1 MSLRN
6 FTSRLSFP
14 APSRI
19 LSSLR
24 GRPDSE
30 HEMSF
35 NRLALSTIV
44 FFYLMVLVVSGDGAM
59 TEQIVLMVVYPTIAV
74 GIFLHILWRP
84 ARSYVRRYFALA
96 IDIATLSYQL
106 HIGGEIASVVFPLFL
121 WTVLG
126 NGFRFGLSALMI
138 ATAAAL
144 LGFAAVIATTP
155 FWFEHG
161 YLSAGAWMGLLI
173 IPLYS
178 GTLIRKL
185 SYAKQQAEEA
195 NQAKSLFLASVSHEL
210 RTPLNAII
218 GMSWLLSDTELDA
231 EQQDMAR
238 TVQGAGK
245 SLLSL
250 IDGILDL
257 SRIEAGHM
265 PTHVVDFDLAALLA
279 DVRGMV
285 TAQARAKNL
294 RLGLHITTRTSLALR
309 GDQRHLHEILMNLA
323 GNAVKFTDS
332 GSVVLSVDAT
342 PLSSTRLRLRFEVSD
357 TGVGIAEDAVG
368 RIFNSFTQAD
378 ETIID
383 RFGGTG
389 LGLAICRRLVELLG
403 GEIGVN
409 STLGEGSTFWF
420 TLDMDRQAATE
431 REVSFADA
439 RVILLSSDKNV
450 TRRITG
456 LAAPWKTDIQV
467 ATTAAQAISLMRATP
482 DGTPRTLIL
491 HKEGLV
497 ADVDALASA
506 LQGLDPTGRLPL
518 ILIDDAHATGLPDV
532 AMRRHFT
539 TVLSPAIDEQELQ
552 AALRIACGQRGSA
565 LVPNVA
571 PIAAAPA
578 ARPARKLHILVAD
591 DNRTNQRVLAKIL
604 ERAGHHAEIVGNGE
618 EALDALEHSNFD
630 LVLMDVNMPV
640 MNGLEATKLY
650 RFTALGLPHL
660 PIVALTADITPE
672 VAQRCTEAGL
682 DGCITKPVEP
692 VRLLEII
699 ESMVPNKTPV
709 EPAAE
714 TIKQP
719 VTDITSHP
727 RFRPATALPAIDM
740 RVLGELESLGG
751 KAFLADLIKEF
762 INDAGVLVRQVAEAA
777 EAVDVRMFRD
787 QAHAL
792 RSGAANIGAKGLY
805 DLCLQWR
812 QISEAELQ
820 LDGRRHAERLAAE
833 LERVRHALLQ
843 HGETVEQSESLN

>member
-1 MSLRN
+1 V
-6 FTSRLSFP
+6 
-14 APSRI
+14 A
-19 LSSLR
+19 
-24 GRPDSE
+24 
-30 HEMSF
+30 F
-35 NRLALSTIV
+35 NRLALSAIV
-44 FFYLMVLVVSGDGAM
+44 FVYLLVLIASGGGAM
-59 TEQIVLMVVYPTIAV
+59 KEQIVLMVLYPTVAV

-84 ARSYVRRYFALA
+84 RISFARRYFGLAL
-96 IDIATLSYQL
+96 DIATLSYQL
-106 HIGGEIASVVFPLFL
+106 HIGGEVASVVFPLFL

-126 NGFRFGLSALMI
+126 NGFRFGLNALKI

-144 LGFAAVIATTP
+144 TGFGAVIATTP
-155 FWFEHG
+155 FWYEHA
-161 YLSAGAWMGLLI
+161 YLSGGALMGLLI

-185 SYAKQQAEEA
+185 SLAKQQAEEA

-218 GMSWLLSDTELDA
+218 GMTWLLADTELDA
-231 EQQDMAR
+231 EQQEMTR

-265 PTHVVDFDLAALLA
+265 PTHVADFDLAAMLS
-279 DVRGMV
+279 DVRSMV

-294 RLGLHITTRTSLALR
+294 RLGIHITTRTPLALR

-323 GNAVKFTDS
+323 GNAVKFTDA
-332 GSVVLSVDAT
+332 GSVTLSVDAT
-342 PLSSTRLRLRFEVSD
+342 PMSATRLRVRFEVSD

-420 TLDMDRQAATE
+420 TLDLDRQSAGEPALNLAE
-431 REVSFADA
+431 ASIIV
-439 RVILLSSDKNV
+439 LSSDREV
-450 TRRITG
+450 ALRILG
-456 LAAPWKTDIQV
+456 IAAPWKATIQP
-467 ATTAAQAISLMRATP
+467 AATAAQAISLLRAAP
-482 DGTPRTLIL
+482 EGTPRVLIL
-491 HKEGLV
+491 HKEGL
-497 ADVDALASA
+497 ATDADALASA
-506 LQGLDPTGRLPL
+506 LRGLDPTGKLPL
-518 ILIDDAHATGLPDV
+518 ILIDDISATGLPELAV
-532 AMRRHFT
+532 RRHFT
-539 TVLSPAIDEQELQ
+539 TTLSPAIDESELR
-552 AALRIACGQRGSA
+552 AALRIACGQRAAS
-565 LVPNVA
+565 
-571 PIAAAPA
+571 AAPA
-578 ARPARKLHILVAD
+578 AMPVAETPAPKPTRRLTILVAD
-591 DNRTNQRVLAKIL
+591 DNRTNQRVVAKIL
-604 ERAGHHAEIVGNGE
+604 ERAGHRTQIVGNGE
-618 EALDALEHSNFD
+618 EALDALDQGKFD

-650 RFTALGLPHL
+650 RFTALGLPHV
-660 PIVALTADITPE
+660 PVVALTADINPE
-672 VAQRCTEAGL
+672 VAQRCAEAGM
-682 DGCITKPVEP
+682 DACVTKPIEP
-692 VRLLEII
+692 LRLLEII
-699 ESMVPNKTPV
+699 ESMVPDKTAKD
-709 EPAAE
+709 AAIRDSAAD
-714 TIKQP
+714 TGSKP

-727 RFRPATALPAIDM
+727 RFRPASTLPAIDL
-740 RVLGELESLGG
+740 RVLDELEALGG

-762 INDAGVLVRQVAEAA
+762 VHDAGALVERIAEAA
-777 EAVDVRMFRD
+777 ETVDVKMFRD

-812 QISEAELQ
+812 QIGEAELAA
-820 LDGRRHAERLAAE
+820 DGRRHAERLAAE
-833 LERVRHALLQ
+833 LDRARYALLQ
-843 HGETVEQSESLN
+843 HQAAAAEQSESLI

>member
-1 MSLRN
+1 MTLRDL
-6 FTSRLSFP
+6 TRRLSFP
-14 APSRI
+14 ALNRI
-19 LSSLR
+19 PASLR

-35 NRLALSTIV
+35 NRLALCLIV
-44 FFYLMVLVVSGDGAM
+44 FCYLMVLVVSGDRGM
-59 TEQIVLMVVYPTIAV
+59 TQQLILMFLYPAVAV

-84 ARSYVRRYFALA
+84 QRSYTRRYFALVV
-96 IDIATLSYQL
+96 DIATLSFQL
-106 HIGGEIASVVFPLFL
+106 HIGGEIASVFFPLYL

-126 NGFRFGLSALMI
+126 NGFRFGLHALVVAMG
-138 ATAAAL
+138 AAL
-144 LGFAAVIATTP
+144 LGFAAVVATTP

-161 YLSAGAWMGLLI
+161 YLSAGALMGLLI
-173 IPLYS
+173 LPLYS

-218 GMSWLLSDTELDA
+218 GMSWLLADTELDV

-238 TVQGAGK
+238 TVQGAAK

-265 PTHVVDFDLAALLA
+265 PTHVVDFNLAAMLA

-285 TAQARAKNL
+285 SAQARAKNL
-294 RLGLHITTRTSLALR
+294 RLGLHITTRTPLALR

-323 GNAVKFTDS
+323 GNAVKFTDA
-332 GSVVLSVDAT
+332 GSVTLSVDAT
-342 PLSSTRLRLRFEVSD
+342 PLSTTRMHVRFEVSD

-409 STLGEGSTFWF
+409 STLGEGSNFWF
-420 TLDMDRQAATE
+420 TLDLECQPAVEHE
-431 REVSFADA
+431 RDFAEA
-439 RVILLSSDKNV
+439 NIILLSSDPDV
-450 TRRITG
+450 TRRIPKM
-456 LAAPWKTDIQV
+456 AAAWKAGIQI
-467 ATTAAQAISLMRATP
+467 AASAAQAISLLRAAP

-491 HKEGLV
+491 HREGLTT
-497 ADVDALASA
+497 DVDALASA
-506 LQGLDPTGRLPL
+506 LLGLDPTGRLPL
-518 ILIDDAHATGLPDV
+518 ILIDDAHASGLPDV
-532 AMRRHFT
+532 AARRHFT
-539 TVLSPAIDEQELQ
+539 TMLSPAVDEQELL
-552 AALRIACGQRGSA
+552 AALEIACGQRGSA
-565 LVPNVA
+565 LVPASAVVA
-571 PIAAAPA
+571 DAPSPRA
-578 ARPARKLHILVAD
+578 TRKLHILIAD

-604 ERAGHHAEIVGNGE
+604 ERAGHRTAVAGNGE
-618 EALDALEHSNFD
+618 EALDALEQANFD

-672 VAQRCTEAGL
+672 VAQRCTEAGM
-682 DGCITKPVEP
+682 DACVTKPIEP
-692 VRLLEII
+692 TRLLEII
-699 ESMVPNKTPV
+699 DSMVPVKTSDSPS
-709 EPAAE
+709 EAAAP
-714 TIKQP
+714 P

-727 RFRPATALPAIDM
+727 RFRAASALPAIDM

-762 INDAGVLVRQVAEAA
+762 INDAGVLVQQVAKAA

-820 LDGRRHAERLAAE
+820 LDGRRHAERLAVE
-833 LERVRHALLQ
+833 LERVRQTLLQ
-843 HGETVEQSESLN
+843 HQATVEQSEGLS

>member
-1 MSLRN
+1 
-6 FTSRLSFP
+6 
-14 APSRI
+14 
-19 LSSLR
+19 LR

-30 HEMSF
+30 HEVSF
-35 NRLALSTIV
+35 NRLALSAVV
-44 FFYLMVLVVSGDGAM
+44 FVYLMVLIASGGGAM
-59 TEQIVLMVVYPTIAV
+59 TEQIVLMVLYPTVAV

-84 ARSYVRRYFALA
+84 QISYARRYFALA
-96 IDIATLSYQL
+96 VDIATLSYEL
-106 HIGGEIASVVFPLFL
+106 HIGGEVASVVFPLFL

-126 NGFRFGLSALMI
+126 NGFRFGLNALMI
-138 ATAAAL
+138 ATVAAL
-144 LGFAAVIATTP
+144 AGFGAVIATTP
-155 FWFEHG
+155 FWYEHG
-161 YLSAGAWMGLLI
+161 YLSGGAWMGLLI

-185 SYAKQQAEEA
+185 SLAKQQAEEA

-218 GMSWLLSDTELDA
+218 GMTWLLADTELDA
-231 EQQDMAR
+231 EQQDMTR

-265 PTHVVDFDLAALLA
+265 PTHVADFDLAAMLA
-279 DVRGMV
+279 DVRSMV

-294 RLGLHITTRTSLALR
+294 RLGIHITTRTPLALR

-323 GNAVKFTDS
+323 GNAVKFTDA
-332 GSVVLSVDAT
+332 GSVTLSVDAT
-342 PLSSTRLRLRFEVSD
+342 PMSATRVRLRFEVSD
-357 TGVGIAEDAVG
+357 TGVGIAEDAIG

-403 GEIGVN
+403 GEIGVT
-409 STLGEGSTFWF
+409 STLGEGSNFWF
-420 TLDMDRQAATE
+420 TLDLDRQAAE
-431 REVSFADA
+431 EPALNLVDA
-439 RVILLSSDKNV
+439 SIIVLSSDREMA
-450 TRRITG
+450 RRILG
-456 LAAPWKTDIQV
+456 VAAQWKATIQPA
-467 ATTAAQAISLMRATP
+467 ATAKQAISLLRAVP
-482 DGTPRTLIL
+482 EGTPRTLIL
-491 HKEGLV
+491 HKEGLTTD
-497 ADVDALASA
+497 ADALASA
-506 LQGLDPTGRLPL
+506 LRGLDPTGKLPL
-518 ILIDDAHATGLPDV
+518 ILIDDTSATGFPEITV
-532 AMRRHFT
+532 RRHFIT
-539 TVLSPAIDEQELQ
+539 TLSPAIDEPELR
-552 AALRIACGQRGSA
+552 AALRIACGQRGGTPS
-565 LVPNVA
+565 
-571 PIAAAPA
+571 IAAPVAETPA
-578 ARPARKLHILVAD
+578 AKPTRRLTILVAD
-591 DNRTNQRVLAKIL
+591 DNRTNQRVVAKIL
-604 ERAGHHAEIVGNGE
+604 ERAGHRTQVVGNGE
-618 EALDALEHSNFD
+618 EALDALDQGKFD

-650 RFTALGLPHL
+650 RFSALGLPHV

-672 VAQRCTEAGL
+672 VAQRCAEAGM
-682 DGCITKPVEP
+682 DACVTKPIEP

-699 ESMVPNKTPV
+699 ENMVPDK
-709 EPAAE
+709 AANDAAARAAAVDGGA
-714 TIKQP
+714 QL

-727 RFRPATALPAIDM
+727 RFRPATTLPAIDL

-762 INDAGVLVRQVAEAA
+762 IHDAGVLVQRVAESA
-777 EAVDVRMFRD
+777 EAVDVKMFRD

-812 QISEAELQ
+812 QISEDELQ
-820 LDGRRHAERLAAE
+820 RDGRRHAERLAAE
-833 LERVRHALLQ
+833 LDRVRQALQ
-843 HGETVEQSESLN
+843 QREMTATDQSEGSS